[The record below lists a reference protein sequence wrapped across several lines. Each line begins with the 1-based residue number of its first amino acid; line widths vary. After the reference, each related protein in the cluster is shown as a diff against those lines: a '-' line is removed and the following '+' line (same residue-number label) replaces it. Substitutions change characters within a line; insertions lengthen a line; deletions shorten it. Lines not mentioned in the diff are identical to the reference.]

1 MKYKYGD
8 YIMKIVENELVHI
21 LDLFKQGLYEEDWLV
36 IEKAVSE
43 LDSIVF
49 DDFDEFIDDDGF
61 LDVDDSKDFK

>member
-8 YIMKIVENELVHI
+8 YIMKIDENELVHI